1 MKWTIQAMYQ
11 MFRLNTSWL
20 FVLRDVHPFHR
31 EQNSTEE
38 RINTR
43 WGTEFH
49 PRHNSKEDKIP
60 RGTDFQ
66 EGQNWP
72 GRHNLLPEA
81 GAQRNPKLIYLM
93 VSAGMPLCH
102 QREGAIVPPPPP
114 PRQPP
119 PGLSGAGS
127 WWAARGSK
135 SDYSSEGR
143 LIIMAACCLPPP
155 RARPS
160 QATQGTTTNSRCTT
174 YNINSFTH
182 ASQPLRKIFY
192 SG

>member
-1 MKWTIQAMYQ
+1 MY
-11 MFRLNTSWL
+11 
-20 FVLRDVHPFHR
+20 VHPFHR

-38 RINTR
+38 RINTKC
-43 WGTEFH
+43 GMEFH

-72 GRHNLLPEA
+72 GRHYLLPEA
-81 GAQRNPKLIYLM
+81 GAQRNLKLIYLM

-114 PRQPP
+114 RPPP

-143 LIIMAACCLPPP
+143 LIIMAACCCLPPP
-155 RARPS
+155 RARPRRA
-160 QATQGTTTNSRCTT
+160 QQPTVAAPLT
-174 YNINSFTH
+174 ILTH
-182 ASQPLRKIFY
+182 SHKRDSL
-192 SG
+192 